1 MKKPDSVIGNRVLR
15 SMDEFR
21 DVVDAED
28 AKAHISSEPTMMA
41 LIDVVADLHGMTSQE
56 VTDLVIQKLR

>member
-1 MKKPDSVIGNRVLR
+1 MKRADSVIGNRVLR

-21 DVVDAED
+21 DVVDTED